1 MTERK
6 DPQSSAP
13 SGGGVLPPRA
23 ERRPEMIRRRREERR
38 QRAEKDRREWLLTRI
53 GAAVVGLLLVAGIGY
68 VVFAGLRERR
78 ASQPPDGVATIDGL
92 SRDHVDG
99 AVAYAQTPPV
109 GGEHAPVWQN
119 CRVYDAPV
127 VNERAVH
134 SLEHGAVWITWRPDL
149 PDDQVDA
156 VRRLADGQGFVL
168 ASPFPG
174 LPSPVVAS
182 AWGRQLPLES
192 ADDPRLAQFVRAFAQ
207 GPQTPEPGAPC
218 SGGASEAA

>member
-6 DPQSSAP
+6 DPRPGAQTAD
-13 SGGGVLPPRA
+13 GVLPPRA
-23 ERRPEMIRRRREERR
+23 ERRPDMIRRRREERR
-38 QRAEKDRREWLLTRI
+38 QRAERERREWLLTRI
-53 GAAVVGLLLVAGIGY
+53 GAAVVGLLVVAGIAY
-68 VVFAGLRERR
+68 AVVAGVQDRQ

-99 AVAYAQTPPV
+99 AVSYAQTPPV

-119 CRVYDAPV
+119 CASYDAPI
-127 VNERAVH
+127 VNERGVH
-134 SLEHGAVWITWRPDL
+134 SLEHGAVWITFQPDL
-149 PDDQVDA
+149 PGDQVDA
-156 VRRLADGQGFVL
+156 LRRLAADQDFVL
-168 ASPFPG
+168 VSPYPE

-207 GPQTPEPGAPC
+207 GPQTPELGAPC
-218 SGGASEAA
+218 SGGTSETV